1 MTPIC
6 ISGMPDFVCFVLSSL
21 FLFLF
26 LSHKNG
32 WQLTC
37 IAACDLVCSST
48 SFLKA
53 FGDTSREIK
62 RESSFKTILQR
73 RLPSALQVVPSPC
86 TELVGYTL
94 THRLVIH
101 LYLTSPCFILFVL
114 KRVLFSSSRKNPIA
128 QSLVSPIT
136 IFTNLVIL
144 AVSYETN
151 MPYCHDT
158 FNPIPQGKWGEG
170 TT

>member
-48 SFLKA
+48 SFIKA

-73 RLPSALQVVPSPC
+73 RLPSALQVVSSAC

-94 THRLVIH
+94 TYTLVIF
-101 LYLTSPCFILFVL
+101 TCTWQVL
-114 KRVLFSSSRKNPIA
+114 VLFSSSVAACLFFFFVLLLQNHLCLQL
-128 QSLVSPIT
+128 QSSQ
-136 IFTNLVIL
+136 IL
-144 AVSYETN
+144 
-151 MPYCHDT
+151 
-158 FNPIPQGKWGEG
+158 
-170 TT
+170 

>member
-6 ISGMPDFVCFVLSSL
+6 ISGVPDFVCFVLSSL

-73 RLPSALQVVPSPC
+73 RLPSALQVVSSAC
-86 TELVGYTL
+86 TELVRYTL
-94 THRLVIH
+94 TYTLVIH
-101 LYLTSPCFILFVL
+101 LYF
-114 KRVLFSSSRKNPIA
+114 LFSSSVEARAIFVPSKKPYCT
-128 QSLVSPIT
+128 IT
-136 IFTNLVIL
+136 RFSDYNLVIL
-144 AVSYETN
+144 AVSYESN
-151 MPYCHDT
+151 MPCCHDT
-158 FNPIPQGKWGEG
+158 FNPHPQEKWGEG

>member
-6 ISGMPDFVCFVLSSL
+6 TSGMPDFVCFVLSSL

-73 RLPSALQVVPSPC
+73 RLPSALQVVSSAC

-94 THRLVIH
+94 TYTLVIH
-101 LYLTSPCFILFVL
+101 LYLASPCFILFQCWSVCYFRSL
-114 KRVLFSSSRKNPIA
+114 EKTLLHNHSFLRLQSRDSSCQLWNKHAILSRH
-128 QSLVSPIT
+128 
-136 IFTNLVIL
+136 F
-144 AVSYETN
+144 
-151 MPYCHDT
+151 
-158 FNPIPQGKWGEG
+158 
-170 TT
+170 